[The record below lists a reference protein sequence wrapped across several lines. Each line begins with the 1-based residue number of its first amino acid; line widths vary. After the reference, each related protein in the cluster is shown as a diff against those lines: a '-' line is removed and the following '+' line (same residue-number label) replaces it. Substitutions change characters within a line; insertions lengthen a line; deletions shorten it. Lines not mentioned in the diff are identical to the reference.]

1 MTSLFPHPPYAE
13 DQPSAHTI
21 LYLHTTRAGA
31 MAGTFI
37 ALLTAPTAHL
47 VSQYRYP
54 KSSPTVVSTTHT
66 APTFLLNRV
75 LTHSSRGLLLGALF
89 GAAATFAHMRDR
101 EEIEWQ
107 DRTWRL
113 LENKGEVRT
122 DWVALGGSGVGAL
135 MAGEAIRRGLVVGMS
150 GRMAVF
156 GGAGLGMATGVGYMV
171 STYVRG
177 RKPA

>member
-1 MTSLFPHPPYAE
+1 
-13 DQPSAHTI
+13 
-21 LYLHTTRAGA
+21 
-31 MAGTFI
+31 
-37 ALLTAPTAHL
+37 
-47 VSQYRYP
+47 
-54 KSSPTVVSTTHT
+54 
-66 APTFLLNRV
+66 
-75 LTHSSRGLLLGALF
+75 
-89 GAAATFAHMRDR
+89 MRDR